1 MDDLNGITTGSQ
13 FLSATGRLWTVRSVA
28 PTGTRVMLVSVESD
42 GQHGAMVDI
51 AAVRR
56 MVRVDREA
64 APTATQQPLPTPTA
78 AATAT
83 ADLVRT

>member
-13 FLSATGRLWTVRSVA
+13 FLSATGRLWTVRSIA

-56 MVRVDREA
+56 MVRVERDAALTADSEA
-64 APTATQQPLPTPTA
+64 DGRSDA
-78 AATAT
+78 AAAA
-83 ADLVRT
+83 ADLVRS

>member
-64 APTATQQPLPTPTA
+64 APTADEA
-78 AATAT
+78 AVADSESAATAT
-83 ADLVRT
+83 ADLART